1 MDRLLKIGFT
11 QVGFWALSIDNEV
24 EYTLNS
30 NHNTKDLLYSFISNG
45 EIKYIGKT
53 IQTLDNRMYGY
64 ENPGPTQSTNI
75 RVNGLVKN
83 LLIHDRPVDIF
94 VLADN
99 GLLSFGGFRINMAA
113 GLEDT
118 LIKEIDPEWNKA
130 GRRKVT
136 EDKES
141 EDPNLTKAPK
151 NKPTIKT
158 TDSFSFT
165 LGQTYFGKGFF
176 NIPVSHS
183 RLLASDTATVEL
195 VLGDNKEITH
205 GYINRRANK
214 AGNPRVMGGVNLRDW
229 FQRTFKKDEVVKVVI
244 VSPTSLWLT
253 KDGELDFP
261 FRAET

>member
-11 QVGFWALSIDNEV
+11 QVGYWTLTTNDEI

-30 NHNTKDLLYSFISNG
+30 NHNTRDLLYSFISDG

-53 IQTLDNRMYGY
+53 TQTLDNRMYGY

-75 RVNGLVKN
+75 RVNGLIKN
-83 LLIHDRPVDIF
+83 LLTQDKPVDIF
-94 VLADN
+94 ILADN

-118 LIKEIDPEWNKA
+118 LIKEIDTEWNKA
-130 GRRKVT
+130 GRTKIK

-141 EDPNLTKAPK
+141 DDPNLTKAPK
-151 NKPTIKT
+151 TKSTIKT
-158 TDSFSFT
+158 TDSFELK
-165 LGQTYFGKGFF
+165 LGQTYLGKGFF
-176 NIPVSHS
+176 NVPVSHS
-183 RLLASDTATVEL
+183 SLLAGDTATIEL
-195 VLGDNKEITH
+195 VLGKEKEITH

-214 AGNPRVMGGVNLRDW
+214 TGNPRVMGGIPLRDW
-229 FQRTFKKDEVVKVVI
+229 FQRTFKKDETVKVTI

-253 KDGELDFP
+253 KE
-261 FRAET
+261 